1 MLLNDYFVLCAN
13 RKYYTY
19 LYTTE
24 EVMLESLIRHD
35 KLLLSLLENSNYTN
49 VQLDVFMSYVMIRRS
64 QGKLEDIINA
74 KDGSK
79 VTRGSF
85 LRTLEQARSNI
96 KSSVYSIL
104 LLGYLGFA
112 DSNFIDGFIR
122 ISRMLEEL
130 NRLGYVNDPKEIVE
144 LINKLSD
151 RLSDL

>member
-1 MLLNDYFVLCAN
+1 
-13 RKYYTY
+13 
-19 LYTTE
+19 
-24 EVMLESLIRHD
+24 MLESLIRHD

-130 NRLGYVNDPKEIVE
+130 NRVGYVNDPKEIVE